1 MYMRNRLRSVSALGI
16 VAAVVALATTYSVKA
31 SPQAGQTQD
40 PIPALLA
47 EVHALRIAMEQ
58 SATVAPRVQLTLA
71 RLNIEE
77 QRIAQ
82 LAGQLDQVRRE
93 LSATALESQKLT
105 DQLSE
110 LEKGLLTATDDKL
123 RKAFEM
129 EQTGVKRHLNM
140 QSRLEQQ
147 LRTRENDAAQAF
159 STEQSRW
166 TELNARLDEL
176 ERLLGPVP
184 R

>member
-1 MYMRNRLRSVSALGI
+1 M
-16 VAAVVALATTYSVKA
+16 
-31 SPQAGQTQD
+31 
-40 PIPALLA
+40 PALLA

-77 QRIAQ
+77 QRIAH

-93 LSATALESQKLT
+93 LSTAALEWQTLT
-105 DQLSE
+105 DKLPE
-110 LEKGLLTATDDKL
+110 LEKGLLIATDEKI
-123 RKAFEM
+123 RKAYEFEQA
-129 EQTGVKRHLNM
+129 EVKRRLTMH
-140 QSRLEQQ
+140 SRFEQQ
-147 LRTRENDAAQAF
+147 LRARENEAAQGL
-159 STEQSRW
+159 STEQGRW
-166 TELNARLDEL
+166 IELNARLDEL

>member
-1 MYMRNRLRSVSALGI
+1 MRDDVPRRITVTTLERMHMRTLLRSISALVI
-16 VAAVVALATTYSVKA
+16 VVAVMALAATYSVKA
-31 SPQAGQTQD
+31 SPQAGQAQD

-93 LSATALESQKLT
+93 LSSLSLESQKLT
-105 DQLSE
+105 DRLPE
-110 LEKGLLTATDDKL
+110 LEKGQLTATDEKT
-123 RKAFEM
+123 RKAY
-129 EQTGVKRHLNM
+129 
-140 QSRLEQQ
+140 
-147 LRTRENDAAQAF
+147 
-159 STEQSRW
+159 
-166 TELNARLDEL
+166 
-176 ERLLGPVP
+176 
-184 R
+184 